1 MPDTVQP
8 PPQQA
13 PLQQIRPA
21 GAPAARRSRSWPAW
35 VIVLLL
41 IGGIVALIV
50 WHPWS
55 KTAARAPRNQ
65 AAPVGTAAAATA
77 DMPIV
82 DTGLGTVTPLATVT
96 VHTQI
101 NGILQTIAFREG
113 QIVHRGDFLA
123 QIDPRPYQALLDQAR
138 GTLAHDQGLLHQAQ
152 NDYRRYATLNR
163 QDSISR
169 QQVDDQKYLVEQYE
183 GSVAADQGTIQTQMV
198 NLAFCHIVSPTD
210 GRVGL
215 RQVDQGNYV
224 TTGDTNGIVIV
235 TLLQPISVV
244 FTLPEDQIP
253 AIQKRVAAGATLSV
267 EAWDRSDVTA
277 LATGSMETLDNQ
289 IDTTTGTVKV
299 RALFQNPQ
307 NLLFPNQFV
316 NARLTVDTIK
326 GAVTVPNAAVQ
337 TGAPGTFV
345 YLLGANDVVSVKAI
359 KAGIAD
365 ATKTQVISGLA
376 VGDQVVVDGADRLR
390 DGMHVMVPRNN
401 GPPGANGAAP
411 TPANADNPADN
422 TQKHHRHKPAS
433 DQ

>member
-1 MPDTVQP
+1 M
-8 PPQQA
+8 
-13 PLQQIRPA
+13 
-21 GAPAARRSRSWPAW
+21 
-35 VIVLLL
+35 IVLLL

-50 WHPWS
+50 WHPWA
-55 KTAARAPRNQ
+55 TTTTARAPRNQ
-65 AAPVGTAAAATA
+65 AAPVGIAAAATA

-101 NGILQTIAFREG
+101 NGILQTVAFHEG
-113 QIVHRGDFLA
+113 QIVHKGDFLA

-169 QQVDDQKYLVEQYE
+169 QQVDDQKYLIEQYE
-183 GSVAADQGTIQTQMV
+183 GSVAADQGTIQTQLV
-198 NLAFCHIVSPTD
+198 NLAFCHITSPTD

-244 FTLPEDQIP
+244 FTLPEDNIP
-253 AIQKRVAAGATLSV
+253 PIQKRVAAGATLSV
-267 EAWDRSDVTA
+267 EAWDRSDVTD
-277 LATGSMETLDNQ
+277 LAAGTMETLDNQ
-289 IDTTTGTVKV
+289 IDTTTGTVKA

-326 GAVTVPNAAVQ
+326 NAVTVPNAAVQ

-345 YLLGANDVVSVKAI
+345 YLLGDGDKVSVKVI

-390 DGMHVMVPRNN
+390 DGMKVNVPRNTAA
-401 GPPGANGAAP
+401 GAPVAPGTP
-411 TPANADNPADN
+411 VTTPSDTPAET

-433 DQ
+433 E